1 MTKKYL
7 GAFLA
12 LFLSLSLPAFAQQPG
27 GARGNFDPSKMPKIG
42 KISGTLVDSETQEPL
57 MYAAVKVVSKLSDEL
72 VTGGM
77 TNDKGQFMVEG
88 IALGPSTVEFAYVGY
103 KTLVQEIRLGRDG
116 VEQDLGNVLLV
127 SSGIELEEVT
137 VEAERQFM
145 TNEIDRKVYDPSKL
159 ILSKT
164 GSATDILEN
173 IPSVELDLEGNIT
186 LRGSSAV
193 RIMIDGRPSR
203 FTGEDLSAL
212 LQALPGNS
220 VEKIEV
226 MTNPSAKYDPDGTA
240 GMINIVL
247 KKSALQGLNG
257 SVNASYSGADRVR
270 TGLNLNYKQGNFNY
284 FFNAGHSSG
293 KYPRSNWSNRIS
305 QLADGQYTTYQEA
318 EGFGGRNGNNIKAG
332 IDFTPS
338 TKHTFT
344 LQGTVNQGL
353 RPRIEDKIT
362 DWTTPFDA
370 YTIGQYSVENG
381 TRWNNSLDAIY
392 DWKPSKDE
400 FLNVRF
406 SYTDGWSNDDMDFE
420 QDTLGSNG
428 GKTPSMRYNT
438 NRFGDQWEVNGLADY
453 TKKWGES
460 TRLESGVKVIMRD
473 DLDGFRRYDTDI
485 NTGVNT
491 LDPLS
496 ENEFLYSEDIFAAY
510 TNYGF
515 KKGKWGYQLGLR
527 AEQANIEAKQ
537 ITQDST
543 FYNNYFQ
550 VYPSAFLT
558 YEIARGRELNFS
570 YSRRVQRPGG
580 RQLNPF
586 IDYSD
591 PFNLRQGNP
600 YLLPEFTGAYE
611 AGYTHILKQGSTIT
625 ANMYFRDKSNMINWY
640 NIVDSSGINMTT
652 FRNLNDGEDAG
663 LEMNFRG
670 KLGDKGAFASLGGN
684 YFYSQV
690 RGEVDGISWNNN
702 GFGFGLNTMVSTPLW
717 KSASLQL
724 MGNYRS
730 KRVNAQGI
738 GRPFY
743 FVGGGFKQGFMD
755 DRLNF
760 SINCRDIFN
769 TMGWNYENAGPNWT
783 QEGQFR
789 WMSRVV
795 EFGLTY
801 NFGEVQRRRRE
812 MNRGDGGGGM
822 DMEMF

>member
-1 MTKKYL
+1 MTNQLFKV
-7 GAFLA
+7 FVA
-12 LFLSLSLPAFAQQPG
+12 LFFSLSIPVMAQQPG
-27 GARGNFDPSKMPKIG
+27 GRGGFDPSKMPKIG

-57 MYAAVKVVSKLSDEL
+57 VFAAIKVTSKLSEDL

-77 TNDKGQFMVEG
+77 SNEKGQFLVEG
-88 IALGPSTVEFAYVGY
+88 IALGPSTLEFAFVGY
-103 KTLVQEIRLGRDG
+103 KTLTQEIRLGRDG
-116 VEQDLGNVLLV
+116 IEKDLGIISLI

-137 VEAERQFM
+137 VEAEGQFM

-164 GSATDILEN
+164 GSASDILEN
-173 IPSVELDLEGNIT
+173 IPSIELDIEGNIT
-186 LRGSSAV
+186 LRGSNAV

-203 FTGEDLSAL
+203 FTGEDLSTL

-220 VEKIEV
+220 IDKIEV

-257 SVNASYSGADRVR
+257 SFNTSWSGADRVR
-270 TGLNLNYKQGNFNY
+270 AGANFNFKNDNINY

-293 KYPRSNWSNRIS
+293 RYPRTNWSSRVS
-305 QLADGQYTTYQEA
+305 QLMDGMYTTYQEA
-318 EGFGGRNGNNIKAG
+318 EGFSGRNGNNIKAG
-332 IDFTPS
+332 IDWTPS

-344 LQGTVNQGL
+344 LQGTINQGI
-353 RPRIEDKIT
+353 RPRFEDNSL
-362 DWTTPFDA
+362 DWTTPFDT
-370 YTIGQYSVENG
+370 YTIVQLSEENG
-381 TRWNNSLDAIY
+381 TSWNNSVDAIY
-392 DWKPSKDE
+392 DWKPSKEE
-400 FLNVRF
+400 FLNVRM
-406 SYTDGWSNDDMDFE
+406 SYTDGMRDDRMDFE
-420 QDTLGSNG
+420 QDTLGVLG

-438 NRFGDQWEVNGLADY
+438 HSYGDQWEFNGLVDY

-473 DLDGFRRYDTDI
+473 DLDGFERFNTDI
-485 NTGVNT
+485 NTGVT
-491 LDPLS
+491 AIDPLS
-496 ENEFLYSEDIFAAY
+496 VNEFLYSENIFAAY

-515 KKGKWGYQLGLR
+515 KKGKWGYQMGLR
-527 AEQANIEAKQ
+527 AEQANITATQ

-611 AGYTHILKQGSTIT
+611 AGYTHIMKKGGTVT
-625 ANMYFRDKSNMINWY
+625 ANMFFRDKSNMINWY
-640 NIVDSSGINMTT
+640 SIVDSTGINLTT
-652 FRNLNDGEDAG
+652 FRNLNEGEDAG
-663 LEMNFRG
+663 LELNYRG
-670 KLGDKGAFASLGGN
+670 KLGNKGGFVSFGGN

-690 RGEVDGISWNNN
+690 RGQVDGRDLENS
-702 GFGFGLNTMVSTPLW
+702 GFGFALNGMISTPLW
-717 KSASLQL
+717 KNASLQL

-730 KRVNAQGI
+730 KRVGAQGI

-743 FVGGGFKQGFMD
+743 FVGGGFKQGFLD

-769 TMGWNYENAGPNWT
+769 TMGWNYESAGPNWT
-783 QEGQFR
+783 QEGQYR

-801 NFGEVQRRRRE
+801 NFGEVQRRRRD
-812 MNRGDGGGGM
+812 MNRGGGGSM
-822 DMEMF
+822 DMEMY

>member
-1 MTKKYL
+1 MTNQLFKVFV
-7 GAFLA
+7 AF
-12 LFLSLSLPAFAQQPG
+12 FLSLSIPAMAQQPG
-27 GARGNFDPSKMPKIG
+27 GRAGFDPSKMPKIG
-42 KISGTLVDSETQEPL
+42 KISGTLVDSETKEPL
-57 MYAAVKVVSKLSDEL
+57 AFAAIKVVSKLSEDL

-77 TNDKGQFMVEG
+77 SNEKGQFMVEG
-88 IALGPSTVEFAYVGY
+88 IALGPNTVEFAFVGY
-103 KTLVQEIRLGRDG
+103 KTLTQEIRLGRDG
-116 VEQDLGNVLLV
+116 TEQDLGNVALI

-173 IPSVELDLEGNIT
+173 IPSVELDIEGNIT

-220 VEKIEV
+220 IEKIEV

-257 SVNASYSGADRVR
+257 SVNTSWSGADRVR
-270 TGLNLNYKQGNFNY
+270 AGVNLNYKNDNINY

-293 KYPRSNWSNRIS
+293 RYPRTNWSNRIS
-305 QLADGQYTTYQEA
+305 QLADGTYTTYQEA

-332 IDFTPS
+332 FDWTPS

-344 LQGTVNQGL
+344 LQGTINQGL

-362 DWTTPFDA
+362 DWTTPFSA
-370 YTIGQYSVENG
+370 YTIGQYSEENG
-381 TRWNNSLDAIY
+381 TRWNNSVDAIY

-400 FLNVRF
+400 SLNVRM
-406 SYTDGWSNDDMDFE
+406 SYTDGMRDNRMDFE
-420 QDTLGSNG
+420 QDTLIDG

-438 NRFGDQWEVNGLADY
+438 HSYGDQWEFNGLLDY

-460 TRLESGVKVIMRD
+460 TRLESGAKVIMRD
-473 DLDGFRRYDTDI
+473 DLDGFERFNTDI
-485 NTGVNT
+485 NTGT
-491 LDPLS
+491 TAIDPLS
-496 ENEFLYSEDIFAAY
+496 VNEFLYSEDIFAAY
-510 TNYGF
+510 SNYGF

-527 AEQANIEAKQ
+527 AEQANITATQ

-570 YSRRVQRPGG
+570 YSRRVERPRG

-611 AGYTHILKQGSTIT
+611 AGYTHIMQKGGTFTSNL
-625 ANMYFRDKSNMINWY
+625 YFRDKSNMINWF
-640 NIVDSSGINMTT
+640 NIVDSTGINMTT

-663 LEMNFRG
+663 LEMNYRG
-670 KLGDKGAFASLGGN
+670 KLGNKGGFASIGGN

-690 RGEVDGISWNNN
+690 RGEVDGIAWNNS
-702 GFGFGLNTMVSTPLW
+702 GFGFGLNTMISTPLW
-717 KSASLQL
+717 KNASLQL

-801 NFGEVQRRRRE
+801 NFGEVQRRRRD
-812 MNRGDGGGGM
+812 MSRGEGGGGM

>member
-1 MTKKYL
+1 MTKTYL
-7 GAFLA
+7 GALLA
-12 LFLSLSLPAFAQQPG
+12 LFLSLSIPAFAQQPG
-27 GARGNFDPSKMPKIG
+27 AGRGNFDPSKMPKIG

-57 MYAAVKVVSKLSDEL
+57 IYAAVKVVSKLSDEL

-103 KTLVQEIRLGRDG
+103 KTLTQEIRLGRDG

-127 SSGIELEEVT
+127 SSGIELDEVT

-270 TGLNLNYKQGNFNY
+270 TGVNLNYKKGNFNY
-284 FFNAGHSSG
+284 FINAGHSSG

-362 DWTTPFDA
+362 DWTTPFSA
-370 YTIGQYSVENG
+370 YTIGQYSEENG
-381 TRWNNSLDAIY
+381 TRLNNSLDAIY

-400 FLNVRF
+400 FMNVRF
-406 SYTDGWSNDDMDFE
+406 SYTDGSRNDEMDFE
-420 QDTLGSNG
+420 QDTLGING
-428 GKTPSMRYNT
+428 GKAPSMRYNT
-438 NRFGDQWEVNGLADY
+438 NSYGDQWEINGLVDY

-473 DLDGFRRYDTDI
+473 DLDGFRRYNTDI

-550 VYPSAFLT
+550 IYPSAFLT
-558 YEIARGRELNFS
+558 YEIARGRDLNFS

-611 AGYTHILKQGSTIT
+611 AGYTHILKKGSTIT
-625 ANMYFRDKSNMINWY
+625 ANVYFRDMSNMINWY
-640 NIVDSSGINMTT
+640 SIVDSSGINMTT

-663 LEMNFRG
+663 FEANFRG
-670 KLGDKGAFASLGGN
+670 KLGDKGAFVSLGGN

-690 RGEVDGISWNNN
+690 RGEVDGIAWNNS
-702 GFGFGLNTMVSTPLW
+702 GFGFGLNSMLSTPLW

-769 TMGWNYENAGPNWT
+769 TMGWNYENAGPNWS

-812 MNRGDGGGGM
+812 MNRGEGGGM